1 VSEPDYHE
9 SIDAELSA
17 ELRQRALQWLLPGSA
32 FLGVALTIAA
42 EAFGWPLRI
51 TLLGSVLILYPLA
64 VWLFIRWHRV
74 STWLSVLGYLAIALA
89 AVRWTGSEAA
99 IGLLPVP
106 VALAALLLGLRAGAA
121 LALFVS
127 LILIAAG
134 HLLGMQAPLS
144 RMLALA
150 AIWAVLGL
158 VWASLGCAFQAV
170 AWWHSTYE
178 RMRDLL
184 EEARGQRLEL
194 KEAQADLLLA
204 NQELARVSE
213 RLRAMAEVAEE
224 ARRAKE
230 EFVAN
235 VSHELRTPLNMI
247 IGFSEMITRAPQVYG
262 TDLPPKLLAD
272 IEVILSS
279 SRHLASLVDDVLDLS
294 QVDAGRMALRR
305 EWTSLAEIV
314 RAAAVAVTPLF
325 ESKKLWLRVEV
336 PEDLPPLYCDT
347 VRIRQ
352 VILNLLSNAGR
363 YTDQGGATLRV
374 RREQDELIV
383 SVSDT
388 GPGIAPQDQESIFEP
403 FAQVDSSLRRRHGG
417 TGLGLAISKRFVE
430 LHGGQMWFESQV
442 GQGTTFYFSLPVE
455 HARPAHEASFTR
467 WFSPYH
473 EYEPRTRPSRA
484 PRARLA
490 PRFVVLEPGE
500 TLQRL
505 LSRYYEGAEVVPVR
519 SFDEA
524 IREVSRLP
532 AQALII
538 NDHSPG
544 QSAGPERVTDLPY
557 GTPLIQCW
565 LPGREEAAERLGL
578 VRYLVKP
585 VSREALLEVLDGLER
600 PIRTVLLVDDEPE
613 ALQLYSRILS
623 SADRGYRVLRALT
636 AQRALMLLRQR
647 RPDVV
652 LLDLVMPGMDGYAL
666 LREKSQDPAIASI
679 PVIAITA
686 QDPARG
692 PIAASSLTIA
702 RSGGLHLQDVLN
714 AVEAISELLGPP
726 DRLDRGR

>member
-1 VSEPDYHE
+1 MSEPDYHE
-9 SIDAELSA
+9 SIEAELSA
-17 ELRQRALQWLLPGSA
+17 ELHQRALQWLLPGSA

-51 TLLGSVLILYPLA
+51 TLLGSVLILYPFA
-64 VWLFIRWHRV
+64 MWLFVRWHRI
-74 STWLSVLGYLAIALA
+74 STWLSILGYLAIALA
-89 AVRWTGSEAA
+89 AIRWTGSEAA
-99 IGLLPVP
+99 VGLLPVP

-121 LALFVS
+121 LALLASVT
-127 LILIAAG
+127 LITAG
-134 HLLGMQAPLS
+134 HLLGLPAPLP
-144 RMLALA
+144 RLLALA

-170 AWWHSTYE
+170 AWWRSTYE

-272 IEVILSS
+272 IEIILSS

-325 ESKKLWLRVEV
+325 ESKRLWLRVEV

-388 GPGIAPQDQESIFEP
+388 GPGIAPQDQERIFEP

-455 HARPAHEASFTR
+455 HARPAHEARFTR

-505 LSRYYEGAEVVPVR
+505 LSRYYEGAEVVAVR

-538 NDHSPG
+538 NDHSSGPA
-544 QSAGPERVTDLPY
+544 AGPERVTDLPY

-585 VSREALLEVLDGLER
+585 VSREALLEVLDGLGR
-600 PIRTVLLVDDEPE
+600 SIRTILLVDDEPE
-613 ALQLYSRILS
+613 AIQLYSRILS

-647 RPDVV
+647 QPDVV

-714 AVEAISELLGPP
+714 AVEAISELLAPP

>member
-1 VSEPDYHE
+1 MSEPDYHG
-9 SIDAELSA
+9 SIQEELSA
-17 ELRQRALQWLLPGSA
+17 ELRQRTLQWLLPGSA
-32 FLGVALTIAA
+32 FLGVLLTLASEALA
-42 EAFGWPLRI
+42 WPLQI
-51 TLLGSVLILYPLA
+51 TTLGSVLILFPLA
-64 VWLFIRWHRV
+64 MWLLIRWHRV
-74 STWLSVLGYLAIALA
+74 SAWLAVFGYLAIALA

-99 IGLLPVP
+99 ASLFPVP
-106 VALAALLLGLRAGAA
+106 VALAALLLGLRAGALMA
-121 LALFVS
+121 AVAS
-127 LILIAAG
+127 LSLMGAG
-134 HLLGMQAPLS
+134 RLLGLADPLP
-144 RMLALA
+144 RLLAAA
-150 AIWAVLGL
+150 AIWAVLAL

-170 AWWHSTYE
+170 AWWRSTYE

-272 IEVILSS
+272 IEIILSS

-314 RAAAVAVTPLF
+314 DSAAIAVTPLF
-325 ESKKLWLRVEV
+325 ESKELWLEVEV
-336 PEDLPPLYCDT
+336 PEDLPHLFCDK

-363 YTDQGGATLRV
+363 YTDQGGARLEV
-374 RREQDELIV
+374 RREQDELII

-388 GPGIAPQDQESIFEP
+388 GPGIAPQDQEHIFEP
-403 FAQVDSSLRRRHGG
+403 FAQVGSSLRRRHGG

-430 LHGGQMWFESQV
+430 LHGGRMWFESQP
-442 GQGTTFYFSLPVE
+442 GTGTTFYFSLPVE
-455 HARPAHEASFTR
+455 HGRSAHAPGFTR

-490 PRFVVLEPGE
+490 PRFVVLEPGD

-505 LSRYYEGAEVVPVR
+505 LSRYYEGAEVVPAR
-519 SFDEA
+519 SFGEA
-524 IREVSRLP
+524 VREVSRLP
-532 AQALII
+532 AQALIV
-538 NDHSPG
+538 NDHSIG
-544 QSAGPERVTDLPY
+544 KLGLERVTDLPY
-557 GTPLIQCW
+557 GTPVIQCW
-565 LPGREEAAERLGL
+565 LPGRKEAAEQLGL

-585 VSREALLEVLDGLER
+585 VSREALLEVLDGLGR

-652 LLDLVMPGMDGYAL
+652 LLDLIMPGMDGYAL

-679 PVIAITA
+679 PVVGVSA

-714 AVEAISELLGPP
+714 AVEAISELLAPP
-726 DRLDRGR
+726 DRLDRGH